1 MLSENDFAVYPLSL
15 VGNHI
20 AELHSSILY
29 FVKLVEDN
37 ASMRVIRS
45 EENRHLLDILRFVWQ
60 SSV

>member
-1 MLSENDFAVYPLSL
+1 MLSENDFAVYPPSL
-15 VGNHI
+15 VDNHI

-37 ASMRVIRS
+37 ASMRIIRS
-45 EENRHLLDILRFVWQ
+45 EEDRHLLDILRFVWQ

>member
-1 MLSENDFAVYPLSL
+1 MLSENDYAVYPPSL

-37 ASMRVIRS
+37 ASMRIIRS
-45 EENRHLLDILRFVWQ
+45 EEDRHLLDILRFVWQ